1 MSTYNERRF
10 QLVLKI
16 TRVVTM
22 IITVIFWVLIVGSI
36 IGLVVLVILDPTRLT
51 FTLADL
57 PTIPRQFPRQFEN
70 IRIDWDAIIGD
81 ASFSLRLPLL
91 IFSGAIFTSGVIGL
105 WVIRQIRGLLHDVK
119 EDRPFSINNA
129 GRLFQIS
136 YSMIAYSILTPL
148 TGMLLGWSILRQLEI
163 TTRDGFGFSINF
175 GLLFVAALLYIL
187 AHIFSYGAHLQEEVD
202 GTV

>member
-22 IITVIFWVLIVGSI
+22 VITVILWALIVGSI
-36 IGLVVLVILDPTRLT
+36 LGIVVLVVLDPARLT

-57 PTIPRQFPRQFEN
+57 PDIPRQFEN
-70 IRIDWDAIIGD
+70 FSIDWDAIIGD
-81 ASFSLRLPLL
+81 ALFSLQLPLL
-91 IFSGAIFTSGVIGL
+91 IFSGAGFTSGVIGL
-105 WVIRQIRGLLHDVK
+105 WVIRQIHGLLHDVK
-119 EDRPFSINNA
+119 EERPFSDNNA

-148 TGMLLGWSILRQLEI
+148 TGTLLGWSILRQLDI

>member
-22 IITVIFWVLIVGSI
+22 VITVILWALIVGSI
-36 IGLVVLVILDPTRLT
+36 LGIVVLVVLDPARLT

-57 PTIPRQFPRQFEN
+57 PDIPRQFESFS
-70 IRIDWDAIIGD
+70 IDWDAIIGD
-81 ASFSLRLPLL
+81 ASFSLQLPLL
-91 IFSGAIFTSGVIGL
+91 IFSGAGFTSGVIGL

-119 EDRPFSINNA
+119 EERPFSDNNA

-148 TGMLLGWSILRQLEI
+148 TGTLLGWSILRQLDI

>member
-22 IITVIFWVLIVGSI
+22 VITVILWALIVGSI
-36 IGLVVLVILDPTRLT
+36 LGIVVLVVLDPARLT

-57 PTIPRQFPRQFEN
+57 PDIPRQFEN
-70 IRIDWDAIIGD
+70 FSIDWDAIIGD
-81 ASFSLRLPLL
+81 ALFSLQLPLL
-91 IFSGAIFTSGVIGL
+91 IFSGAGFTSGVIGL

-119 EDRPFSINNA
+119 EERPFSDNNA

-148 TGMLLGWSILRQLEI
+148 TGTLLGWSILRQLDI

>member
-22 IITVIFWVLIVGSI
+22 IITVIFWALIVGSI

-51 FTLADL
+51 FTLSDL
-57 PTIPRQFPRQFEN
+57 PTIPRQFEN

-119 EDRPFSINNA
+119 EDRPFSDNNA

-163 TTRDGFGFSINF
+163 TTSDGFGFSINF